1 MNNVH
6 LQSITFAYDS
16 VTAVDHVELTVN
28 EGEFFALLGPSGSG
42 KTTLL
47 RLIAGFLQPQ
57 EGSVMVG
64 DRSLVNVPIYRRNIG
79 FVFQN
84 YALFPH
90 MSVAKNVAFG
100 LENQKLAKSEID
112 RRVAEVLDL
121 VELGTMASRRPRELS
136 GGQQQRVALARA
148 IVTEPSVLLLDE
160 PLAALDKKLRTQMQV
175 ELRELQQRLGITTIF
190 VTHDQEE
197 AMTLADRIAVMD
209 RGRIV
214 QVGPPRQVYEHP
226 RSLFVCNFVGE
237 TNLFEGVVVAVGDA
251 VGDDARNGDGQMIVV
266 EASGGH
272 RIAAR
277 TTSPVSVGETVA
289 AAVRPEKVRLERS
302 RSDAEIVLVG
312 VIQHIA
318 YVGTSQNY
326 HVRLEDGTVAIVFEQ
341 SGLQAQPV
349 SIGDSVW
356 LTWSPSD
363 TLILANSSGRIST
376 FSSEKT

>member
-1 MNNVH
+1 MNSVH
-6 LQSITFAYDS
+6 LQSITFSYGET
-16 VTAVDHVELTVN
+16 TAVDRVELTVD

-57 EGSVMVG
+57 SGDITIG

-100 LENQKLAKSEID
+100 LENQKLVKSEID
-112 RRVAEVLDL
+112 HRVAEVLDL
-121 VELGTMASRRPRELS
+121 VELGAMASRRPRELS

-209 RGRIV
+209 RGRIA

-226 RSLFVCNFVGE
+226 HTRFVCDFLGE
-237 TNLFEGVVVAVGDA
+237 ANILEGVVERIDGDQVVVDVGGENRIVTESTGKGHDAGIAASAIAVGD
-251 VGDDARNGDGQMIVV
+251 
-266 EASGGH
+266 
-272 RIAAR
+272 
-277 TTSPVSVGETVA
+277 PLTV
-289 AAVRPEKVRLERS
+289 AVRPEKVRLHRVPV
-302 RSDAEIVLVG
+302 DAPISLPG
-312 VIQHIA
+312 QIQHIA

-326 HVRLEDGTVAIVFEQ
+326 YVSLDTGIQTNGTQMIVFEQ
-341 SGLQAQPV
+341 SGLHTDPPE
-349 SIGDSVW
+349 IGDSVW
-356 LTWSPSD
+356 LTWSPTD
-363 TLILANSSGRIST
+363 TLVLGT
-376 FSSEKT
+376 EPLV

>member
-1 MNNVH
+1 MNSVH
-6 LQSITFAYDS
+6 LRSITFSYDET
-16 VTAVDHVELTVN
+16 TAIDHVELTVD

-57 EGSVMVG
+57 SGDITIG

-100 LENQKLAKSEID
+100 LENQKLAKSDID
-112 RRVAEVLDL
+112 RRVAEVLGL
-121 VELGTMASRRPRELS
+121 VELGAMASRRPRELS

-148 IVTEPSVLLLDE
+148 IVTEPNVLLLDE

-209 RGRIV
+209 RGRIA

-226 RSLFVCNFVGE
+226 RSLFVCDFLGEANF
-237 TNLFEGVVVAVGDA
+237 FEGVVSRG
-251 VGDDARNGDGQMIVV
+251 ARGEGARGEEEAIVIDT
-266 EASGGH
+266 AGGH
-272 RIAAR
+272 RIVAR
-277 TTSPVSVGETVA
+277 GAETLAPGEPVT
-289 AAVRPEKVRLERS
+289 AAVRPEKVRLVRS
-302 RSDAEIVLVG
+302 RPDEEIALSG
-312 VIQHIA
+312 QIQHIA

-326 HVRLEDGTVAIVFEQ
+326 HVRLDDGTMVIVFEQ
-341 SGLQAQPV
+341 SGLQSAPPA
-349 SIGDSVW
+349 IGDSVW
-356 LTWSPSD
+356 LTWPPAD
-363 TLILANSSGRIST
+363 TLILAVDAQP
-376 FSSEKT
+376 

>member
-1 MNNVH
+1 MTRNKYPTMNSVH
-6 LQSITFAYDS
+6 LRSITFSYDT

-57 EGSVMVG
+57 SGDITIG

-121 VELGTMASRRPRELS
+121 VELGAMASRRPRELS

-148 IVTEPSVLLLDE
+148 IVTEPNVLLLDE

-209 RGRIV
+209 RGRIA

-226 RSLFVCNFVGE
+226 RSLFVCDFLGEANF
-237 TNLFEGVVVAVGDA
+237 FEGVVISEARGEQAGGAAV
-251 VGDDARNGDGQMIVV
+251 VIETV
-266 EASGGH
+266 EGH
-272 RIAAR
+272 RIVAR
-277 TTSPVSVGETVA
+277 GAELLAPGEPVT
-289 AAVRPEKVRLERS
+289 AAVRPEKVRLVRS
-302 RSDAEIVLVG
+302 RPDAEIALAG
-312 VIQHIA
+312 QIQHIA

-326 HVRLEDGTVAIVFEQ
+326 HVRLDDGAMVIVFEQ
-341 SGLQAQPV
+341 SGLQSTPPA
-349 SIGDSVW
+349 IGDSVW
-356 LTWSPSD
+356 LTWPPAD
-363 TLILANSSGRIST
+363 TLILAVDAQP
-376 FSSEKT
+376 